1 MEREHILLI
10 ISIGLTSFLGSV
22 YYVDQQIK
30 KVMDGYTHNKI
41 VEEILHTKI
50 LSLERDV
57 EKLQKF
63 KMKVMERNVIVRE
76 NRAWDTSSSD
86 DEDDDDDD
94 EEEEEDDI
102 D

>member
-10 ISIGLTSFLGSV
+10 ISIGLSSFLGSV

-30 KVMDGYTHNKI
+30 KVLEQQTNNKI
-41 VEEILHTKI
+41 VDEILHSKI
-50 LSLERDV
+50 LDLEKDI

-63 KMKVMERNVIVRE
+63 KMKAMERNVIVRE
-76 NRAWDTSSSD
+76 NRAWDTTSSS
-86 DEDDDDDD
+86 EDDDEYD
-94 EEEEEDDI
+94 EEEDDI